1 MSSVCGIALPTSIA
15 ERYEQ
20 KIEKEN
26 NLLQE
31 FMQFGIRVQFSL
43 EGEEWARSHRKQD
56 CAGCSRGDTI
66 LLLFGRS
73 GGIFSSVEPRSRL
86 QLSLCKLY

>member
-1 MSSVCGIALPTSIA
+1 MYGITLLTSAA
-15 ERYEQ
+15 ERYER

-26 NLLQE
+26 NVLQK

-43 EGEEWARSHRKQD
+43 EGRGMGNESQETGLWL
-56 CAGCSRGDTI
+56 GSRGDTI
-66 LLLFGRS
+66 CFLFGRS
-73 GGIFSSVEPRSRL
+73 GDIFSSVEHRSRL